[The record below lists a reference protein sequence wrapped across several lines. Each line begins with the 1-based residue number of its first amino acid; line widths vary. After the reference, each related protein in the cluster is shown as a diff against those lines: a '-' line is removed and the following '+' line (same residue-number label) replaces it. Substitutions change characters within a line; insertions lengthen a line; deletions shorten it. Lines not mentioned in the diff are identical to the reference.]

1 MRRTRY
7 RTTDSGETEIRFP
20 LLECWNPLTK
30 VATIAAQVND
40 RRVLCRI
47 SIEILQERFRA
58 SATEPMLAV
67 RENRPTIEA
76 AAKKRIENAAYEQDG
91 SILIRDKDI

>member
-7 RTTDSGETEIRFP
+7 RTTASGETEIRFP

-30 VATIAAQVND
+30 VATIAAQVDD

-47 SIEILQERFRA
+47 SIEVLQERFRA

-67 RENRPTIEA
+67 RENRPAIEA
-76 AAKKRIENAAYEQDG
+76 AAKKRIEIAAYEQDG
-91 SILIRDKDI
+91 SIVIRDRDI

>member
-1 MRRTRY
+1 MRRIRY
-7 RTTDSGETEIRFP
+7 RTTASSETDIRFP

-47 SIEILQERFRA
+47 SIDILQERFRA
-58 SATEPMLAV
+58 SAAEPMLAV
-67 RENRPTIEA
+67 KANRPAIEA
-76 AAKKRIENAAYEQDG
+76 AAKKRIENSAYEQDG
-91 SILIRDKDI
+91 SIVIRDKDI